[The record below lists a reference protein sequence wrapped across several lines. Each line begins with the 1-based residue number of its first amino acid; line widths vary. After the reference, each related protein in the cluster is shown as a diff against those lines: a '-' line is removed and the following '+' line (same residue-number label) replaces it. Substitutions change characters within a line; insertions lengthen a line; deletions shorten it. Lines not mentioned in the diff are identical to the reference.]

1 MYLTTKVLSDIMTT
15 KTVSRI
21 TMKNSVG
28 QAVRGKDFWKRKN
41 ELASLWSAIESGSH
55 ILLVAPRRVGK
66 TSIMFN
72 LQDEPQEGYIVV
84 YMDTESANAEN
95 EFWQKLFQALLE
107 EEFVGK
113 LKKYAKH
120 FGHFLGGISI
130 NKITIKGVEF
140 GDGTIVDYATAFK
153 KLIKELDSDKK
164 LIIMMDE
171 FAQTVENII
180 ESENEKNAQK
190 FLRTHRELRQNENL
204 TNKVTFVYAG
214 SIGLESVVTKMNA
227 SKLINDLNSIKVKPL
242 IREEAIQFTRAL
254 CEATSIEMSDEIIA
268 IFLDKIEWLIPFYIQ
283 LLIQQ
288 LDILSRE
295 HNQEQIDEMLIDGA
309 IEQALSQR
317 QLFDHWRSKL
327 KDGFKK
333 KGYLFAKEIL
343 NIICEKDTMSSLKI
357 RNKATKHELDED
369 YAREIIHSLEYDG
382 YITKYEDGKTYR
394 FNSPL
399 LKLWWYK
406 NVAN

>member
-1 MYLTTKVLSDIMTT
+1 
-15 KTVSRI
+15 
-21 TMKNSVG
+21 
-28 QAVRGKDFWKRKN
+28 
-41 ELASLWSAIESGSH
+41 
-55 ILLVAPRRVGK
+55 
-66 TSIMFN
+66 MFN
-72 LQDEPQEGYIVV
+72 LQDEPKDGYIVV
-84 YMDTESANAEN
+84 YIDTESADSEN
-95 EFWQKLFQALLE
+95 EFWQKLFNALLE

-113 LKKYAKH
+113 LKKYSKK
-120 FGHFLGGISI
+120 FGSFLEKIKI
-130 NKITIKGVEF
+130 NKITTKGVEF
-140 GDGTIVDYATAFK
+140 GDGSVVDYATAFE

-164 LIIMMDE
+164 LIIMVDE

-180 ESENEKNAQK
+180 KYEDENNAHS
-190 FLRTHRELRQNENL
+190 FLRTHRALRQNENL
-204 TNKVTFVYAG
+204 AHKVTFIYAG

-242 IREEAIQFTRAL
+242 NPDEAILFTRQL
-254 CEATSIEMSDEIIA
+254 CKATSIEMSDETMSI
-268 IFLDKIEWLIPFYIQ
+268 LLEKIEWLIPFYIQ

-288 LDILSRE
+288 LEILSRE
-295 HNQEQIDEMLIDGA
+295 QNQKTIDETMIDRA
-309 IEQALSQR
+309 IEEALAQR

-357 RNKATKHELDED
+357 RNKAAKHELDED

-394 FNSPL
+394 FNSPI

>member
-1 MYLTTKVLSDIMTT
+1 MN
-15 KTVSRI
+15 
-21 TMKNSVG
+21 NSVG
-28 QAVRGKDFWKRKN
+28 QAVRGDDFWKRVN
-41 ELASLWSAIESGSH
+41 ELSSIWSAIESGSH

-72 LQDEPQEGYIVV
+72 LQDEPKDGYIVV
-84 YMDTESANAEN
+84 YIDTESADSEN
-95 EFWQKLFQALLE
+95 EFWQKLFNALLE

-113 LKKYAKH
+113 LKKYSKK
-120 FGHFLGGISI
+120 FGSFLEKIKI
-130 NKITIKGVEF
+130 NKITTKGVEF
-140 GDGTIVDYATAFK
+140 GDGSVVVYATAFE

-164 LIIMMDE
+164 LIIMVDE

-180 ESENEKNAQK
+180 KYEDENNAHS
-190 FLRTHRELRQNENL
+190 FLRTHRALRQNENL
-204 TNKVTFVYAG
+204 SHKVTFIYAG

-242 IREEAIQFTRAL
+242 NPDEAILFTRQL
-254 CEATSIEMSDEIIA
+254 CKATSIEMSDETMSI
-268 IFLDKIEWLIPFYIQ
+268 LLEKIEWLIPFYIQ

-288 LDILSRE
+288 LEILSRE
-295 HNQEQIDEMLIDGA
+295 QNQKTIDETMIDRA
-309 IEQALSQR
+309 IEEALAQR

-357 RNKATKHELDED
+357 RNKAAKHELDED

-394 FNSPL
+394 FNSPI

>member
-1 MYLTTKVLSDIMTT
+1 MN
-15 KTVSRI
+15 
-21 TMKNSVG
+21 NSVG
-28 QAVRGKDFWKRKN
+28 QAVRGKDFWKRVN
-41 ELASLWSAIESGSH
+41 ELASIWNAIESGSH

-72 LQDEPQEGYIVV
+72 LQDEPKEGYIVV
-84 YMDTESANAEN
+84 YIDTESADSEN
-95 EFWQKLFQALLE
+95 EFWQKLFNALLE

-113 LKKYAKH
+113 LKKYSKR
-120 FGHFLGGISI
+120 FGNFLERISI
-130 NKITIKGVEF
+130 DKITTKGVEF
-140 GDGTIVDYATAFK
+140 GDGTVVDYATAFENF
-153 KLIKELDSDKK
+153 IKELDSDKK
-164 LIIMMDE
+164 LIIMVDE

-180 ESENEKNAQK
+180 KYENEKNAQS
-190 FLRTHRELRQNENL
+190 FLRTHRALRQNENL
-204 TNKVTFVYAG
+204 ANKVTFVYAG

-242 IREEAIQFTRAL
+242 TRDDGVLFTRQL
-254 CEATSIEMSDEIIA
+254 CKATSIEMGDEVITVL
-268 IFLDKIEWLIPFYIQ
+268 LDKIEWLIPFYIQ

-295 HNQEQIDEMLIDGA
+295 QKKTKIDEMMIDGA

-357 RNKATKHELDED
+357 RNKACKHELDED

-394 FNSPL
+394 FNSPI